1 MVVVIR
7 NAYMFLQNVAYND
20 SENNVNANL
29 HRLASQV
36 FIHSLQLI
44 NVLESSVTILAS
56 TLHFHTHKHDAQQ
69 NELWLVALNVS
80 QKNFNIS
87 VSNKDII

>member
-1 MVVVIR
+1 MLMHIYIV
-7 NAYMFLQNVAYND
+7 
-20 SENNVNANL
+20 
-29 HRLASQV
+29 LASQV
-36 FIHSLQLI
+36 FIHSLQLV
-44 NVLESSVTILAS
+44 NVLESSVAILAS

-87 VSNKDII
+87 VSRDGYRNSVLNRSRG